1 MPRSH
6 YKSYKEITLLA
17 RNLRKNQ
24 TQSEKLLW
32 TVLRR
37 KRLSDYKFLRQHPI
51 FYRVKNKWVEFFIA
65 DFYCSELKLIIE
77 LDGEIHEHRRDYD
90 SERDLKLLNKG
101 IYVVRIKNK
110 ELEDMNSVVLFLNE
124 IIFNRVRQIAGNE
137 QNSAPALIV

>member
-6 YKSYKEITLLA
+6 YKSYKGITLLA

-24 TQSEKLLW
+24 TASEKLLW

-37 KRLSDYKFLRQHPI
+37 KSLSGYKFLRQHPI

-77 LDGEIHEHRRDYD
+77 LDGKIHQGSKDYD

-101 IYVVRIKNK
+101 IYVVRIKNE
-110 ELEDMNSVVLFLNE
+110 ELQDMNSIILFLTE
-124 IIFNRVRQIAGNE
+124 IISKRVSQITDNK
-137 QNSAPALIV
+137 QNNPPSLIV

>member
-6 YKSYKEITLLA
+6 YKSYKGITILA

>member
-24 TQSEKLLW
+24 IQSEKLLW

>member
-6 YKSYKEITLLA
+6 YKSYKGITLLA

-37 KRLSDYKFLRQHPI
+37 KSLSGYKFLRQHPI

-77 LDGEIHEHRRDYD
+77 LDGEIHELKRDYD

-110 ELEDMNSVVLFLNE
+110 ELEDMNSVVLFLNK
-124 IIFNRVRQIAGNE
+124 IIFNRVRQIVGNK
-137 QNSAPALIV
+137 QNSSPALIV

>member
-6 YKSYKEITLLA
+6 YKSYKGITLLA

-37 KRLSDYKFLRQHPI
+37 KSLSGYKFLRQHPI

-65 DFYCSELKLIIE
+65 DFYCSELKVIIE
-77 LDGEIHEHRRDYD
+77 LDGEIHEHRKDYD

-110 ELEDMNSVVLFLNE
+110 ELEDMNSVVLFLNK
-124 IIFNRVRQIAGNE
+124 IIFNRVRQIVGNK
-137 QNSAPALIV
+137 QKSSPALIV

>member
-6 YKSYKEITLLA
+6 YKSYKGITLLA

-37 KRLSDYKFLRQHPI
+37 KSLSGYKFLRQHPI

-77 LDGEIHEHRRDYD
+77 LDGEIHEHRRDND

-110 ELEDMNSVVLFLNE
+110 EFEDMNSVVLFLNG

-137 QNSAPALIV
+137 QNSSPALIV

>member
-6 YKSYKEITLLA
+6 YKSYKGITILA

-37 KRLSDYKFLRQHPI
+37 KSLSGYKFLRQHPI

-77 LDGEIHEHRRDYD
+77 LDGEIHELKRDYD

-110 ELEDMNSVVLFLNE
+110 ELEDMNSVVLFLNK
-124 IIFNRVRQIAGNE
+124 IIFNRVRQIVGNK
-137 QNSAPALIV
+137 QNSSPALIV

>member
-1 MPRSH
+1 
-6 YKSYKEITLLA
+6 
-17 RNLRKNQ
+17 
-24 TQSEKLLW
+24 
-32 TVLRR
+32 
-37 KRLSDYKFLRQHPI
+37 
-51 FYRVKNKWVEFFIA
+51 
-65 DFYCSELKLIIE
+65 

>member
-77 LDGEIHEHRRDYD
+77 LDGEIHELKRDYD

-110 ELEDMNSVVLFLNE
+110 ELEDMNSVVLFLNK
-124 IIFNRVRQIAGNE
+124 IIFNRVRQIVGNK
-137 QNSAPALIV
+137 QNSSPALIV

>member
-124 IIFNRVRQIAGNE
+124 IIFNRVRQIAGN
-137 QNSAPALIV
+137 